1 MSEDFHFL
9 WIDDAPSM
17 KQAAANLAA
26 ITDAEVGFHLS
37 DDGLAPEI
45 DKLMHEHVP
54 DLVIVDHK
62 LNWDLGAS
70 GTSLKATGATVAE
83 LIKDLY
89 PQVPVVCVT
98 KVDVDKEITYAQKSV
113 YDYVIRADD
122 LTRQSKVIL
131 SIAKGFR
138 QINDKSPDG
147 PEELL
152 KLLDCPE
159 VDRTR
164 LIQVLPENITAFKP
178 DGYASVLWRWIA
190 EVLFARPG
198 FLYDSLWAATL
209 VGANETFF
217 DKVKEKLRSA
227 RYSGIF
233 ANYVDQR
240 WWVSRILETLYK
252 TDSALKERD
261 PRLLGRVYLEIPEQG
276 YSECREICG
285 EEIPDTVAYTDITNK
300 KRIQVSLRHT
310 QAHPHFQKRLFF
322 EDIRVIEEK

>member
-113 YDYVIRADD
+113 
-122 LTRQSKVIL
+122 
-131 SIAKGFR
+131 
-138 QINDKSPDG
+138 
-147 PEELL
+147 
-152 KLLDCPE
+152 
-159 VDRTR
+159 
-164 LIQVLPENITAFKP
+164 
-178 DGYASVLWRWIA
+178 
-190 EVLFARPG
+190 
-198 FLYDSLWAATL
+198 
-209 VGANETFF
+209 
-217 DKVKEKLRSA
+217 
-227 RYSGIF
+227 
-233 ANYVDQR
+233 
-240 WWVSRILETLYK
+240 
-252 TDSALKERD
+252 
-261 PRLLGRVYLEIPEQG
+261 
-276 YSECREICG
+276 
-285 EEIPDTVAYTDITNK
+285 
-300 KRIQVSLRHT
+300 
-310 QAHPHFQKRLFF
+310 
-322 EDIRVIEEK
+322 